1 MSPGEFTVRRF
12 QDADEEPVV
21 ALLAESLGWA
31 TDDLHTRFFRWKHR
45 ENPFG
50 PSPGWVAVTADGT
63 VVGFR
68 TFLRWELEEHGRVFR
83 AVRAVDTATA
93 PSHRGQGVFSSLTRH
108 ALDALAGEGV
118 DFVFNTPN
126 AQSRGGYL
134 KLGWEPAGRLQVRA
148 RPASIR
154 APARMLRARAP
165 AALWGEPVTAG
176 EPAAEVLG
184 DAGAVASLLAG
195 QPADKGLRTRRT
207 PAFLAWRYGFEEHRY
222 RALLAGAGVADGL
235 ALFRVRRRGAAREAV
250 VCDVVVPGGEA
261 GPARDLLRR
270 VVRRSGADYALR
282 LHGAGLRRDGFVP
295 VPGQGPALVWRGVCE
310 TRRPGAEEWGLVLG
324 DVELF

>member
-1 MSPGEFTVRRF
+1 MTPSHVSLRSATK
-12 QDADEEPVV
+12 ADDESVL
-21 ALLAESLGWA
+21 ALLASSLAWRA
-31 TDDLHTRFFRWKHR
+31 DDVHSRFFHWKHR

-50 PSPGWVAVTADGT
+50 SSPGWVATTDGA

-68 TFLRWELEEHGRVFR
+68 TFLRWELEEQGRVVH

-93 PSHRGQGVFSSLTRH
+93 PSHRGQGIFSLLTRH
-108 ALDALAGEGV
+108 ALQSLSDEGV

-134 KLGWEPAGRLQVRA
+134 KLGWEPVARLPVLV

-165 AALWGEPVTAG
+165 AERWGEPVHLG
-176 EPAAEVLG
+176 ERAADVLC
-184 DAGAVASLLAG
+184 DTSAVTSLLES
-195 QPADKGLRTRRT
+195 QPTVAGLRTRRS
-207 PAFLAWRYGFEEHRY
+207 PAFLAWRYGFEEHQY
-222 RALLAGAGVADGL
+222 RTLLAGSGVAEGF

-250 VCDVVVPGGEA
+250 VCDLLVPGGEP
-261 GPARDLLRR
+261 GPARHLLRR
-270 VVRRSGADYALR
+270 VVRRSGADYAIR
-282 LHGAGLRRDGFVP
+282 LGGTGPRWDGFVP
-295 VPGQGPALVWRGVCE
+295 VPGRGPALVWRGLSSSRCPDP
-310 TRRPGAEEWGLVLG
+310 RSWRLVLG